1 MAAGTP
7 NGPAG
12 TAGLVFSAMIVALSG
27 SGATYLSFESRN
39 VRCNERSASCLA
51 AIPFAYCNQPLWKFP
66 PPSLSFGISKTT
78 AVSLAA
84 TDAPCLLLELIVA
97 IDSNYVECFVT

>member
-12 TAGLVFSAMIVALSG
+12 TAGLVFSAMMVARSG
-27 SGATYLSFESRN
+27 RGAIYLSFVSRN

-51 AIPFAYCNQPLWKFP
+51 AIPFAYANQPL
-66 PPSLSFGISKTT
+66 
-78 AVSLAA
+78 
-84 TDAPCLLLELIVA
+84 
-97 IDSNYVECFVT
+97 